1 MPFPPHCAALYNQ
14 IATMGN
20 NLAKSKSKRETLRAL
35 SRRVSRNTASHLRSD
50 ATVREAYKIG
60 RTLGTGGFSVVKL
73 ATERESGDIW
83 ACKIMTLP
91 APGKNTGDGESTR
104 EDILK
109 EIEILMSLSHP
120 NIIFLKE
127 YFEEPGRVYVIMEYL
142 GGGELL
148 DALLNKEKGAD
159 GLDAHYSESDARL
172 IFKQLISGV
181 KYLHD
186 IGIVHR
192 DLKLENLLLATK
204 GDVKTIKIAD
214 FGLAKKYGHSQL
226 STICGTPQY
235 VAPEVIRGGSTPYT
249 YGTECDLWSC
259 GIILFILLAGYPPFY
274 DDSEPRLFR
283 KIRAGKYNMQDP
295 VWDLIS
301 DEAKD
306 LIAKLL
312 EVEPEKRL
320 NVNQVLEHAWM
331 KEEEKKNLK
340 NLGTISRMRT
350 SMKMKGMP
358 SPEVLGLSPEE
369 MEEIDVKNAAVAGA
383 VKA

>member
-1 MPFPPHCAALYNQ
+1 
-14 IATMGN
+14 MGN
-20 NLAKSKSKRETLRAL
+20 TIGKQKKEKLRAI
-35 SRRVSRNTASHLRSD
+35 SRRVSRDTASHLRSD
-50 ATVREAYKIG
+50 ATVRDVYKIG

-73 ATERESGDIW
+73 ATERSTGGVW

-91 APGKNTGDGESTR
+91 APGKSTGDGESTR

-109 EIEILMSLSHP
+109 EIDILMSLSDP

-127 YFEEPGRVYVIMEYL
+127 YFEEAGRVYVIMEYL

-148 DALLNKEKGAD
+148 DALLNKEKGSD
-159 GLDAHYSESDARL
+159 GLDAHYSEADARL
-172 IFKQLISGV
+172 IFKQLIAGV
-181 KYLHD
+181 KYLHS

-192 DLKLENLLLATK
+192 DLKLENLLLTKK
-204 GDVKTIKIAD
+204 GDLSTIKIAD

-295 VWDLIS
+295 VWDLVS

-306 LIAKLL
+306 LITKLL

-320 NVNQVLEHAWM
+320 NVTQVLEHPWM
-331 KEEEKKNLK
+331 QDEDRTVHRKD
-340 NLGTISRMRT
+340 LGTISRMRS
-350 SMKMKGMP
+350 SMKMRGMP
-358 SPEVLGLSPEE
+358 TPEALGLTQEE
-369 MEEIDVKNAAVAGA
+369 VDVIDAKNGTTTTD
-383 VKA
+383 K